1 MSILPSFLET
11 YTRAAAEEKRK
22 PKVLMEYGIDFQ
34 TGQLTGTVVHGI
46 DALRVW
52 VWLCLKTQRFR
63 YPIYSW
69 KYGVDFD
76 QYLGEVLA
84 DDFLE
89 GDIQDE
95 IRAALTAHPGITGID
110 SFKYARKGSRVI
122 LSFRVLTN
130 LGTSLKE
137 EVSLDLS

>member
-22 PKVLMEYGIDFQ
+22 PKELMEYGIDFQ
-34 TGQLTGTVVHGI
+34 TGQLTGTVVRGI

-69 KYGVDFD
+69 IYGVDFD
-76 QYLGEVLA
+76 QYLGEALA

-95 IRAALTAHPGITGID
+95 ITAALTAHPSITGID
-110 SFKYARKGSRVI
+110 SFQYVRKGSRVI
-122 LSFRVLTN
+122 LSFRVM
-130 LGTSLKE
+130 TSLGMSLEE